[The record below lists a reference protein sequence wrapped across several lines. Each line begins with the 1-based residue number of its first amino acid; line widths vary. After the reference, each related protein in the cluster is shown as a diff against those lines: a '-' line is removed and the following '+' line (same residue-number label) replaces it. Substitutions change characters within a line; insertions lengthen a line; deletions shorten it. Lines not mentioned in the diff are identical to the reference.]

1 MRGMDGSNGHAV
13 EGSSTCKGGRP
24 GFPVSPASGGSNWG
38 RGASGAASNNTNWA
52 QGGTA
57 IDGICTIYEF

>member
-13 EGSSTCKGGRP
+13 DGSNVCLGGRP

-38 RGASGAASNNTNWA
+38 RGGTGGRSNNSNW
-52 QGGTA
+52 GPGTA
-57 IDGICTIYEF
+57 ALQGIITIYQF

>member
-13 EGSSTCKGGRP
+13 DGSNVCLGGRP

-38 RGASGAASNNTNWA
+38 RGSKGGRSNNSNWGPA
-52 QGGTA
+52 TGG
-57 IDGICTIYEF
+57 IHGIVTIYQF